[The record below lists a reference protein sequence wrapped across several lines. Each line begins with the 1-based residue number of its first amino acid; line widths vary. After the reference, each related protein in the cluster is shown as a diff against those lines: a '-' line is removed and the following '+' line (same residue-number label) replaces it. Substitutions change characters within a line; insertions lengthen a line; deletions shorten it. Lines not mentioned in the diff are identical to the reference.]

1 MSGPASAV
9 PEAPPPANA
18 KAGVLKA
25 RELCAY
31 GAGIIGYQYPH
42 MGLAQLAMPLF
53 NVGLGLAPAVV
64 GAVLMI
70 GRLWDAAINPLM
82 GAISDNT
89 RSRWGRRRP
98 FLFLGA
104 LLCGLIY
111 PLVWLAPRGWPDTGL
126 VAYLLASTLLL
137 YTVFAI

>member
-1 MSGPASAV
+1 MIAATPSTDD
-9 PEAPPPANA
+9 PPPVTKPKGEL
-18 KAGVLKA
+18 KAG
-25 RELCAY
+25 ELCAY
-31 GAGIIGYQYPH
+31 GAGIIGYQSPH

-104 LLCGLIY
+104 L
-111 PLVWLAPRGWPDTGL
+111 
-126 VAYLLASTLLL
+126 
-137 YTVFAI
+137 